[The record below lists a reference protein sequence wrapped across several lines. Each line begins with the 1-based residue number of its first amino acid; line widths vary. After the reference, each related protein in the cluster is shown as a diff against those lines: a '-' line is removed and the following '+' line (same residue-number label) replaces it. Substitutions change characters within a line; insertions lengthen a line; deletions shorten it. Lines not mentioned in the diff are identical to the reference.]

1 MKQETKKGFS
11 MSKKSVENLRL
22 RNRQGNSG
30 TISVILTHILSL
42 SDSDRLKGVSPTEL
56 SKALGID
63 AKAVRTNFRKKL
75 NLGTTDRY
83 DVINI
88 NVEHNNNKYACLLN
102 KTDSIRYYLVKD
114 EKELKTLENSLGLT
128 S

>member
-1 MKQETKKGFS
+1 MNKKSKNQFS
-11 MSKKSVENLRL
+11 MSNKAIESLRL

-30 TISVILTHILSL
+30 TISVILEHILSM
-42 SDSDRLKGVSPTEL
+42 SDSDRLNGVSPSMLSNEL
-56 SKALGID
+56 NID

-83 DVINI
+83 DIINL
-88 NVEHNNNKYACLLN
+88 NVEHNNSNYACLLN

-114 EKELKTLENSLGLT
+114 EKELKSLESSLGLNK
-128 S
+128 